1 MSLPRNKIIN
11 AIETARGASPP
22 RNFVQ
27 SFDLAINLR
36 ELDMNRPDN
45 RVNIRF
51 QLPKGVG
58 QRKVL
63 VFASGDLAL
72 RARRAG
78 ADAVVEPAE
87 LDQLATDKKAAK
99 NRLKD
104 YDVFVAEAP
113 MMPTV
118 GRVAGPILGPR
129 GKMPTPVPP
138 QAPIDNI
145 IERERRVVNLRSR
158 DKPFVHCIVG
168 KEDMSDE
175 DIALNIE
182 SVVSNLNGATKRG
195 WGNIKSMFL
204 KLTMGESVKM
214 V

>member
-1 MSLPRNKIIN
+1 MSLPTNKITE
-11 AIETARGASPP
+11 AVEAARVAAPA
-22 RNFVQ
+22 RNFEQ

-51 QLPKGVG
+51 QLPNGIG
-58 QRKVL
+58 ARKVL

-72 RARRAG
+72 RSRRAG
-78 ADAVVEPAE
+78 ADDVIEPEE
-87 LDQLATDKKAAK
+87 LAQLAADKKAAK
-99 NRLKD
+99 KRFAD
-104 YDVFVAEAP
+104 YDMFVAEAP

-145 IERERRVVNLRSR
+145 LDRERRTIVLRSR
-158 DKPFVHCIVG
+158 DKPFIHCIVG
-168 KEDMSDE
+168 KEGMSDAE
-175 DIALNIE
+175 VTQNIE
-182 SVVSNLNGATKRG
+182 AVVSNLTAATKRG
-195 WGNIKSMFL
+195 FANIKTMYV
-204 KLTMGESVKM
+204 KLTMGDSVKL

>member
-1 MSLPRNKIIN
+1 MSLPREKIID
-11 AIETARGASPP
+11 AIEKAREASHA
-22 RNFVQ
+22 RNFGQ
-27 SFDLAINLR
+27 SFDLVINLR

-45 RVNIRF
+45 RVNIRV
-51 QLPKGVG
+51 QLPNGFG
-58 QRKVL
+58 ERKVL

-78 ADAVVEPAE
+78 ADDVIEPAE
-87 LDQLATDKKAAK
+87 LDQLATDKKTAK
-99 NRLKD
+99 KRLGD

-145 IERERRVVNLRSR
+145 IERERHMVVLRSR

-168 KEDMSDE
+168 KENMSDE
-175 DIALNIE
+175 EVAQNIE
-182 SVVSNLNGATKRG
+182 AVISNLTAATKRG
-195 WGNIKSMFL
+195 FANIRSVFL
-204 KLTMGESVKM
+204 KLTMGGSVKLY
-214 V
+214 

>member
-11 AIETARGASPP
+11 AIEQARGASPP

-27 SFDLAINLR
+27 SFDLAVNLR

-51 QLPKGVG
+51 QLPNGVG

-214 V
+214 F

>member
-1 MSLPRNKIIN
+1 MSLPTKKIKE
-11 AIETARGASPP
+11 AVEKARSVSPA
-22 RNFVQ
+22 RKFEQ
-27 SFDLAINLR
+27 SFDLVINLR

-51 QLPKGVG
+51 QLPKGIG
-58 QRKVL
+58 ERKVL

-72 RARRAG
+72 RSRRAG
-78 ADAVVEPAE
+78 ADDVIEPEE
-87 LDQLATDKKAAK
+87 LAQLATDKKAAK
-99 NRLKD
+99 RRLAD

-129 GKMPTPVPP
+129 GKMPIPVPP

-145 IERERRVVNLRSR
+145 LDRERRTIVLRSR

-168 KEDMSDE
+168 KEEMSD
-175 DIALNIE
+175 DDVTQNIE
-182 SVVSNLNGATKRG
+182 TVVSNITDVTKRG
-195 WGNIKSMFL
+195 FANIKSMYL
-204 KLTMGESVKM
+204 KLTMGGSVKLY
-214 V
+214 

>member
-1 MSLPRNKIIN
+1 MSLPKTQIIE
-11 AIETARGASPP
+11 AIEKAREASPE
-22 RNFVQ
+22 RKFEQ

-51 QLPKGVG
+51 QLPNGIG
-58 QRKVL
+58 ARKVL

-78 ADAVVEPAE
+78 ADEVVEPAE
-87 LDQLATDKKAAK
+87 LDQLASLAP
-99 NRLKD
+99 
-104 YDVFVAEAP
+104 YDSFVAEAP

-138 QAPIDNI
+138 QAPIDDI
-145 IERERRVVNLRSR
+145 LERERRTIVLRSR
-158 DKPFVHCIVG
+158 DKAFVHCIVG
-168 KEDMSDE
+168 KEGMSDDE
-175 DIALNIE
+175 VAQNIE
-182 SVVSNLNGATKRG
+182 TVVRNLTGATKRG
-195 WGNIKSMFL
+195 FANIKTMYL
-204 KLTMGESVKM
+204 KLTMGDSVKLF
-214 V
+214 

>member
-1 MSLPRNKIIN
+1 MSLPREEIIEG
-11 AIETARGASPP
+11 IEKAREASPE
-22 RNFVQ
+22 RNFEQ
-27 SFDLAINLR
+27 SFDIAVNLR

-45 RVNIRF
+45 RINLRF
-51 QLPKGVG
+51 QLPNGVG
-58 QRKVL
+58 DRKVL

-78 ADAVVEPAE
+78 ADEVVEPAE

-99 NRLKD
+99 KKLAP
-104 YDVFVAEAP
+104 YDSFVAEAP

-138 QAPIDNI
+138 QAPIDEI
-145 IERERRVVNLRSR
+145 IERERRTIVLRSR

-168 KEDMSDE
+168 KEGMSNEEVAD
-175 DIALNIE
+175 NIE
-182 SVVSNLNGATKRG
+182 TVLRNLTAATKRG
-195 WGNIKSMFL
+195 FQNIKTMYL
-204 KLTMGESVKM
+204 KLTMGDSVKL

>member
-1 MSLPRNKIIN
+1 MSLPRKQILE
-11 AIETARGASPP
+11 AVAKAREAAPA
-22 RNFVQ
+22 RNFEQ
-27 SFDLAINLR
+27 SFDLAVNLR

-45 RVNIRF
+45 RVNIRV
-51 QLPKGVG
+51 QLPTGVG
-58 QRKVL
+58 ARKVL

-99 NRLKD
+99 NALKD

-129 GKMPTPVPP
+129 GKMPIPVPP

-145 IERERRVVNLRSR
+145 IERERRTVVLRSR

-168 KEDMSDE
+168 KEEMSDE
-175 DIALNIE
+175 DVAQNIE
-182 SVVSNLNGATKRG
+182 AVMTNLTGATKRG
-195 WGNIKSMFL
+195 FANIRSVFL
-204 KLTMGESVKM
+204 KLTMGDTVK
-214 V
+214 VY

>member
-104 YDVFVAEAP
+104 FDVFVAEAP

-214 V
+214 F

>member
-11 AIETARGASPP
+11 AIEQARGASPP

-27 SFDLAINLR
+27 SFDLAVNLR

-51 QLPKGVG
+51 QLPNGVG

-87 LDQLATDKKAAK
+87 LDQLASDKKAAK

-175 DIALNIE
+175 DIAQNIE

-214 V
+214 F

>member
-1 MSLPRNKIIN
+1 MSLPTTKIKESIKK
-11 AIETARGASPP
+11 AREVSPA
-22 RNFVQ
+22 RNFEQ

-51 QLPKGVG
+51 QLPNSIGS
-58 QRKVL
+58 RKVL

-78 ADAVVEPAE
+78 ADEVVEPAE

-99 NRLKD
+99 KKLAP
-104 YDVFVAEAP
+104 YDSFVAEAP

-138 QAPIDNI
+138 QAPIDDI
-145 IERERRVVNLRSR
+145 LERERHTIILRSR
-158 DKPFVHCIVG
+158 DKAFVHCIVG
-168 KEDMSDE
+168 KEGMSDE
-175 DIALNIE
+175 EIAQNIE
-182 SVVSNLNGATKRG
+182 AVIRNLTGATKRG
-195 WGNIKSMFL
+195 FANIKTMYL
-204 KLTMGESVKM
+204 KLTMGDAVKLF
-214 V
+214 

>member
-11 AIETARGASPP
+11 AIEEARGASPP

-27 SFDLAINLR
+27 SFDLAVNLR

-51 QLPKGVG
+51 QLPNGVG

-145 IERERRVVNLRSR
+145 IERERCVVNLRSR
-158 DKPFVHCIVG
+158 DKPFIHCIVG

-175 DIALNIE
+175 DIAQNIE

-214 V
+214 F

>member
-214 V
+214 F

>member
-11 AIETARGASPP
+11 AIEAARGASPP

-27 SFDLAINLR
+27 SFDLAVNLR

-51 QLPKGVG
+51 QLPNGVG

-87 LDQLATDKKAAK
+87 LDQLASDKKAAK

-175 DIALNIE
+175 DIAQNIE